1 MTARRP
7 TIRER
12 LARVDW
18 RAAEAALDELGYA
31 RIPAILTPTECTA
44 LVTLYGEDRRFRSRI
59 DMERHRFGVGDYAY
73 FALPLPP
80 LVRELRAHAYRHLA
94 PVANRWAE
102 RLGASTRFPPRL
114 RDYLALCHAKG
125 QTRPT
130 PLLLRYGAGG
140 YNCLHRD
147 LYGALVFPMQ
157 MTCFLSRRGKD
168 YTGGE
173 FLLVEQRP
181 RSQARA
187 EAIAPAQG
195 ELLVFPVAE
204 RPVPGRRGTL
214 RASMRHGVSRITRG
228 SRYALGIIFHDAR

>member
-1 MTARRP
+1 MTRRP
-7 TIRER
+7 TIRKR

-18 RAAEAALDELGYA
+18 HAVEKALSELGHA
-31 RIPAILTPTECTA
+31 RIPSVLTPAECAA
-44 LVTLYGEDRRFRSRI
+44 LVALYDEDRRFRSRV

-73 FALPLPP
+73 FARPLPAT
-80 LVRELRAHAYRHLA
+80 VRELRTHGYRHLA

-102 RLGASTRFPPRL
+102 RLGNATRFPPRL
-114 RDYLALCHAKG
+114 SAYLARCHAGG

-130 PLLLRYGAGG
+130 PLLLRYRAGG

-147 LYGALVFPMQ
+147 LYGPLVFPLQ

-168 YTGGE
+168 YTGGD

-181 RSQARA
+181 RSQARG
-187 EAIAPAQG
+187 EAIALEQG
-195 ELLVFPVAE
+195 ELLIFPVAE
-204 RPVPGRRGTL
+204 RPVEGRRGAL